1 MLTFILA
8 FHVSTLSIAE
18 IKAGVAVGWVMLWE
32 PPKAGRRPCER
43 KRQGSPAGLSCPPEI
58 SLHEGH
64 LALVGEPEQWFNS
77 IAGYSQP
84 HHAQGKTHTTV
95 SRKLCACVME
105 AGRGGRVLDAESWAG
120 DKNGS
125 SNDTQK
131 GPKGA
136 RKLLVEVRAGNR
148 HGKRI

>member
-1 MLTFILA
+1 MLQGVRCCWVLPKQ
-8 FHVSTLSIAE
+8 AE
-18 IKAGVAVGWVMLWE
+18 DLVRESDKAE
-32 PPKAGRRPCER
+32 PGRPK
-43 KRQGSPAGLSCPPEI
+43 CPPEI

-84 HHAQGKTHTTV
+84 HHAPGKTHTTV

-105 AGRGGRVLDAESWAG
+105 AGRGGRVLDAESSGRRQEWES
-120 DKNGS
+120 KC
-125 SNDTQK
+125 TQK
-131 GPKGA
+131 GSKGA